1 MNKEQINGITS
12 MLNNKVNL
20 KENILIQE
28 LAGESVVLNL
38 DQEEYFGLD
47 QIATEMLS
55 VLKESASIQIACDR
69 LVQSYAVEPEEIR
82 QDVLDLVE
90 KLINHGLVKVTNS

>member
-1 MNKEQINGITS
+1 MNNEQTNDIKP
-12 MLNNKVNL
+12 MLNNKINL
-20 KENILIQE
+20 KENVQIQE

-38 DQEEYFGLD
+38 DREEYFGLD
-47 QIATEMLS
+47 KIATEMLS

-69 LVQSYAVEPEEIR
+69 LVQNYAVEPEEIR

>member
-28 LAGESVVLNL
+28 LAGESVLLNL
-38 DQEEYFGLD
+38 DREEYFGLD
-47 QIATEMLS
+47 KIATEMLS

-69 LVQSYAVEPEEIR
+69 LVQNYAVEPEEIR

>member
-1 MNKEQINGITS
+1 MNNEQTNDIKP
-12 MLNNKVNL
+12 MLNNKINL
-20 KENILIQE
+20 KENVLIQE

-38 DQEEYFGLD
+38 DREEYFGLD
-47 QIATEMLS
+47 KIATEMLS

-69 LVQSYAVEPEEIR
+69 LVQNYAVEPEEIR

>member
-28 LAGESVVLNL
+28 LAGESVLLNL
-38 DQEEYFGLD
+38 DREEYFGLD
-47 QIATEMLS
+47 KIATEMLS
-55 VLKESASIQIACDR
+55 VLKESASIEIACDR
-69 LVQSYAVEPEEIR
+69 LVQNYAVEPEEIR